1 MQDRRFSN
9 EPLHSTRPFLEC
21 SRLVVDVQRSPGAW
35 GTATASG
42 HKKIVEIGSAV
53 STRYRCHRRC
63 HLQMSLRSGSGGG
76 RARSHSVAQRPNRRP
91 LYGRPNRFGY
101 LTERAPP
108 ARLIEKRCLRSISV
122 SDRRRRLGPASNYSR
137 LPCEGGIFDQKN
149 Q

>member
-1 MQDRRFSN
+1 MGLWQCRDCGRI
-9 EPLHSTRPFLEC
+9 LAQTGSTF
-21 SRLVVDVQRSPGAW
+21 AK
-35 GTATASG
+35 ATPYKAG
-42 HKKIVEIGSAV
+42 V
-53 STRYRCHRRC
+53 STRYRCHSFR
-63 HLQMSLRSGSGGG
+63 HLEMSLRSGSGGG